1 MFASPWLQRIGSSGL
16 VLILANCIPLCG
28 VLFFGWDVFALMLQF
43 WFENV
48 IIGIF
53 ALLRIATAGQ
63 QGGIGGRLFLALF
76 FSIHYGGFTLGHGYL
91 LLDLFGDGSYRMEQI
106 VHPEFWLTL
115 AAQTGVSIAV
125 LALFASHLY
134 SFINHY
140 VLGGEY
146 RRLSPRKAMAMPYP
160 RIVLLHVSLLVGGFL
175 LEMTGQPVAGLV
187 IFVIL
192 KIGLDLKMH
201 LREHQ
206 RMRLAE

>member
-1 MFASPWLQRIGSSGL
+1 MSASAWLQRIGSSGL
-16 VLILANCIPLCG
+16 VLILANAVPLFG
-28 VLFFGWDVFALMLQF
+28 VLFLGWDVFALMLQF

-53 ALLRIATAGQ
+53 ALLRILSAGQ
-63 QGGIGGRLFLALF
+63 QDSIGGRLFLALF
-76 FSIHYGGFTLGHGYL
+76 FSLHYGGFTLGHGYL
-91 LLDLFGDGSYRMEQI
+91 LLELFGDGPYRMEQI
-106 VHPEFWLTL
+106 VRPEFWLTL

-146 RRLSPRKAMAMPYP
+146 RRLSARKAMAMPYP
-160 RIVLLHVSLLVGGFL
+160 RIVLLHVSLLAGGFL
-175 LEMTGQPVAGLV
+175 LEMTGQPVAGLA

-201 LREHQ
+201 VREHQ
-206 RMRLAE
+206 RLRAAE